1 MVVNLTLICSIRNN
15 ILGRV
20 EYISPSSLGEGEM
33 ILILS
38 ISRPVSLM
46 SLESP
51 LRNHRCQGVPP
62 ASPSSHSSLPFGP
75 LIPNLR
81 LSISSI
87 LLFCFSLFPKCV
99 LCQTVVTVT
108 VAATDTSAIAYAPPL
123 NDTSAWATFANGS
136 LAGVLA
142 QSNHSVM
149 TFEFQ
154 GECVLAMEVYSMW
167 ICGYVD
173 LISVIHLTKVHRS
186 RCSETLSSSTS
197 IVYS

>member
-51 LRNHRCQGVPP
+51 LRNHRSQDVGVPP
-62 ASPSSHSSLPFGP
+62 ASPTSPSSLPFGS

-81 LSISSI
+81 LSVSI
-87 LLFCFSLFPKCV
+87 LLFCFSLLPKCV

-108 VAATDTSAIAYAPPL
+108 VAATDTSAIDYAPPL

-142 QSNHSVM
+142 QSNHSVV

-154 GECVLAMEVYSMW
+154 GEL
-167 ICGYVD
+167 
-173 LISVIHLTKVHRS
+173 HN
-186 RCSETLSSSTS
+186 
-197 IVYS
+197 